1 MPIVPGDPFV
11 PSVMPQGQTI
21 YNTIDRATPDAFGG
35 QVGQTL
41 QQAGDALQQNAL
53 RRQQLANETA
63 VQEAYANQFSPQLRA
78 ITQNYMKLEGKD
90 AEAAFPQYQQE
101 INDLRNQTRENL
113 NPYQQRLF
121 DERSTRRVEGDL
133 DGMARYAAS
142 QTKQWEWN
150 THNAVLSDLIAEAEA
165 NYNDPRRVA
174 AAVNQLDNQ
183 TANYANSH
191 GWSDEVYEYQL
202 RKNNDM
208 LWSAVIKRRAIFD
221 PEGAMATYRDAAAKK
236 RISGSAQGELEQF
249 LKPIQDLQSAQ
260 NAYGKVTGG
269 AMARAIAGE
278 AQRQGVDPGTA
289 LTIWSAEGGVTNP
302 ATKNPDSSATGIFQ
316 HTSGTW
322 SDLGGTDQDRLDA
335 SRQVQLGVALA
346 RQNTAALAK
355 DLHRQPQPWEVYL
368 AHQQGMDGAKAL
380 LHADPDANAAEV
392 VGNLKAITLNG
403 GTPDMSAGQFTN
415 YIKGYVDRHSMMYA
429 ANGVPTAQNL
439 KENYET
445 GLQAV
450 TDLARQEHLG
460 DPTAEGRYRSHYIQQ
475 MGQQLHAE
483 NMTSQANWNI
493 LNAALNGAKAI
504 KSEQDLLT
512 NPHLVDAYNAILKT
526 DPSAYRVVNNAINA
540 NALAM
545 WDPPATAQTDQLYDN
560 LNGMKYT
567 DRNRFSNLNLMSYH
581 GGIPVGQLNNLISS
595 QDKIRDND
603 ATEATKHTS
612 LQSSISAVN
621 DLTSLAGASA
631 ESPFYKMDPA
641 SPFPPEQQE
650 WNRFVS
656 KFGQALDDWQQ
667 NNNGKIPTDIQEREI
682 ARGILFPNGMPGR
695 LTSTEIHDLTNKQRL
710 DPVQRK
716 TLRVDFSDIPDA
728 ESPAATSTDQFPTDQ
743 PAAQS
748 EEPGLQ
754 GPTLLPHSLSPQA
767 IKALRDE
774 HKNFLQKL
782 GVLLPTIPGER
793 EAVLR
798 APTQAE
804 DISMT
809 AKEKGESTIGA
820 APVQQSVLEAYDSF
834 RKRILPELAPWE
846 IEPTELFD
854 YFSTRTAP
862 AKSKEDWFE
871 RVLPSSLVKAAGAIS
886 GITTAYA
893 IGTRMAETGLER
905 AKGNLSLTEATL
917 EDLKAVGETFPGMV
931 KGAVKGV
938 PGLNK
943 DWQQEWATDPV
954 GTAVGLLALLGIGK
968 GLNEGSLYLSRKANV
983 TEFLTKE
990 GIPAE
995 QVADTFKAI
1004 EKAQGLTQQVPP
1016 SIQENRSGVIEG
1028 GGRGEP
1034 STM

>member
-41 QQAGDALQQNAL
+41 EQAGDALQQNAV

-90 AEAAFPQYQQE
+90 AEAAFPQYQQQ

-150 THNAVLSDLIAEAEA
+150 THNAVLSDLVAEAEA

-355 DLHRQPQPWEVYL
+355 DLGRQPQPWEVYL
-368 AHQQGMDGAKAL
+368 AHQQGLDGAKAL

-392 VGNLKAITLNG
+392 VGNPKAITLNG

-439 KENYET
+439 KENYEA

-450 TDLARQEHLG
+450 TDLARREYPG
-460 DPTAEGRYRSHYIQQ
+460 DPTAEQRYRSHYIQQ
-475 MGQQLHAE
+475 TGQQLHAE
-483 NMTSQANWNI
+483 NLTNQANWNI
-493 LNAALNGAKAI
+493 LNAALNGPNAI

-512 NPHLVDAYNAILKT
+512 NPRLVDAYNAILKT

-545 WDPPATAQTDQLYDN
+545 WDPPATAQTNQLHDT
-560 LNGMKYT
+560 LNGMKDT
-567 DRNRFSNLNLMSYH
+567 DRARFSNLNLMSYY
-581 GGIPVGQLNNLISS
+581 GGMPVSQLNSLIDA
-595 QDKIRDND
+595 QDRIRKND
-603 ATEATKHTS
+603 ATEAAKHTD
-612 LQSSISAVN
+612 LISSISAVK
-621 DLTSLAGASA
+621 DLTIQAAASA
-631 ESPFYKMDPA
+631 ESPFYKMDRT
-641 SPFPPEQQE
+641 SLSPPEQQK
-650 WNRFVS
+650 WNEFVG

-667 NNNGKIPTDIQEREI
+667 NNNGKIPTDIQKREI
-682 ARGILFPNGMPGR
+682 AQEILFPNGTPNQPATAPPASGKSAQPLQTAPGDNPENSDPFSLWVARQLQAHGR
-695 LTSTEIHDLTNKQRL
+695 L
-710 DPVQRK
+710 V
-716 TLRVDFSDIPDA
+716 
-728 ESPAATSTDQFPTDQ
+728 
-743 PAAQS
+743 
-748 EEPGLQ
+748 
-754 GPTLLPHSLSPQA
+754 
-767 IKALRDE
+767 
-774 HKNFLQKL
+774 
-782 GVLLPTIPGER
+782 
-793 EAVLR
+793 
-798 APTQAE
+798 
-804 DISMT
+804 
-809 AKEKGESTIGA
+809 
-820 APVQQSVLEAYDSF
+820 
-834 RKRILPELAPWE
+834 
-846 IEPTELFD
+846 
-854 YFSTRTAP
+854 
-862 AKSKEDWFE
+862 SKETI
-871 RVLPSSLVKAAGAIS
+871 SAAK
-886 GITTAYA
+886 
-893 IGTRMAETGLER
+893 R
-905 AKGNLSLTEATL
+905 AMIAQN
-917 EDLKAVGETFPGMV
+917 P
-931 KGAVKGV
+931 
-938 PGLNK
+938 N
-943 DWQQEWATDPV
+943 
-954 GTAVGLLALLGIGK
+954 
-968 GLNEGSLYLSRKANV
+968 
-983 TEFLTKE
+983 
-990 GIPAE
+990 
-995 QVADTFKAI
+995 I
-1004 EKAQGLTQQVPP
+1004 EKEYSRTNIVPAQKAGD
-1016 SIQENRSGVIEG
+1016 
-1028 GGRGEP
+1028 
-1034 STM
+1034 